1 MVRTV
6 VMVMVMLAGC
16 VADEESRPTIRVS
29 GPDRHVIAP
38 ADVVPTDICAEATGL
53 ATDDIC
59 SLMCDPDAMKA
70 RLVEEGTQT
79 GVCYEFS
86 CPLPDGTLISVGV
99 CLPAPN

>member
-1 MVRTV
+1 MVRSL

-29 GPDRHVIAP
+29 GPDHAQVIGP
-38 ADVVPTDICAEATGL
+38 ADVDICAVAADL
-53 ATDDIC
+53 AADDIC
-59 SLMCDPDAMKA
+59 SLMCDPEAMKA
-70 RLVEEGTQT
+70 RLVDEGTQT

>member
-1 MVRTV
+1 MVRSL

-16 VADEESRPTIRVS
+16 VADEESHPTIRVS
-29 GPDRHVIAP
+29 APDHAQVIGP
-38 ADVVPTDICAEATGL
+38 ADVDICAAAADL
-53 ATDDIC
+53 AADDIC

-70 RLVEEGTQT
+70 RLVDEGTQS

>member
-1 MVRTV
+1 MVRRL

-16 VADEESRPTIRVS
+16 VADEESRPTLRIS
-29 GPDRHVIAP
+29 ADHAQVIGP
-38 ADVVPTDICAEATGL
+38 ADEADICAAAANL

-70 RLVEEGTQT
+70 RLVSEGTQT